1 MSQCSP
7 CISFSRN
14 SSGAQDDLISSG
26 AALAYSDFLWLWPVR
41 RALCCPVTP
50 LARMW
55 GTGLLI
61 GVDDVSFVLSD
72 SQC

>member
-1 MSQCSP
+1 MSQCST
-7 CISFSRN
+7 CVSFSRN

-26 AALAYSDFLWLWPVR
+26 AAIAYSDFLWLWPVR
-41 RALCCPVTP
+41 ALCCPVIP
-50 LARMW
+50 FARMW

-61 GVDDVSFVLSD
+61 GVDDVRFVLSD